1 MATTKKGSAT
11 KPTAEKLGTTK
22 KPATKKPATK
32 TPAPAPKAA
41 QPSSSGARVT
51 RALDHLSDAAG
62 LAFMKDGFAFSKEQ
76 DVLFALGWP
85 HLRWLVDGHPDD
97 ATPTDDKL
105 MKVCQDG
112 GVYGLVWPRGMAN
125 RFVRGFAA
133 SSDDATNSNP
143 KWALP
148 ALGDA
153 TDVRAEEGPRL
164 VQGLFGP
171 ERYNDGL
178 VEHFVFLLEA
188 MHGTDAVLDWIL
200 SAFEGMK
207 NPPPR
212 DEEACALA
220 TSAGLLLLRVPPAAS
235 RAAKARLEKLA
246 KTIQGDSLREFLRSA
261 IGGGE
266 AAKAQGLHPSYY
278 LNVTD
283 DPAAV
288 VASAKEGEHI
298 TSPRMI
304 FLGGAAVVKAIAPHW
319 KDLEFDYEQ
328 AALARG
334 LAEVRLPEAME
345 LLATLAVA
353 SKAKKIAGA
362 LLETRGDYARPILEK
377 AAKGKGGDTYKKAL
391 ALL

>member
-1 MATTKKGSAT
+1 MATTKNGSAT
-11 KPTAEKLGTTK
+11 KPTAEKLAT
-22 KPATKKPATK
+22 TKKPATK
-32 TPAPAPKAA
+32 TPAPAPKVA
-41 QPSSSGARVT
+41 QPSSNGARVT
-51 RALDHLSDAAG
+51 RARDHLSDAAG
-62 LAFMKDGFAFSKEQ
+62 LAFVKDGFAFSKEQ

-97 ATPTDDKL
+97 ATPTDDEL

-133 SSDDATNSNP
+133 SSDDATNSSP

-171 ERYNDGL
+171 ERYNDGF

-207 NPPPR
+207 TPPPR

-220 TSAGLLLLRVPPAAS
+220 TSAGLLLLRVPTAAS
-235 RAAKARLEKLA
+235 RAAKARLGKLA

-266 AAKAQGLHPSYY
+266 AAKA
-278 LNVTD
+278 
-283 DPAAV
+283 
-288 VASAKEGEHI
+288 
-298 TSPRMI
+298 
-304 FLGGAAVVKAIAPHW
+304 
-319 KDLEFDYEQ
+319 
-328 AALARG
+328 
-334 LAEVRLPEAME
+334 
-345 LLATLAVA
+345 
-353 SKAKKIAGA
+353 KKIAGA
-362 LLETRGDYARPILEK
+362 LLKTRADYARPILEK
-377 AAKGKGGDTYKKAL
+377 AATGKGGDTNKKAL
-391 ALL
+391 ALIG